1 MRKMRWLAL
10 LLLAGVGCSSMN
22 NTEKDGLMGAGAG
35 AATGAVLTRGNP
47 VGAVIGGLF
56 GGLVGASIGS
66 DQDRHDDRNKAIVQ
80 AQANAAANAAR
91 NQMSLQEIVQMAQ
104 TGVSDAVIIRQMDS
118 TGSVFAL
125 TSVDI
130 QYLHDQ
136 RVSDQVIS
144 AMLARRYPRGGVV
157 VGPGPVY
164 AGPPPGTVVIVD
176 PGPPPPPIGVGFGIG
191 YGRRW

>member
-10 LLLAGVGCSSMN
+10 LLLAGCGCSSMN

-66 DQDRHDDRNKAIVQ
+66 DQDRRDNRDKAIAQ
-80 AQANAAANAAR
+80 AQANQAAYAAA
-91 NQMSLQEIVQMAQ
+91 NQMSLQSIIQMSQ
-104 TGVSDAVIIRQMDS
+104 GGVSDAIIIRQMDT
-118 TGSVFAL
+118 TGSVFNL
-125 TSVDI
+125 TPLDI
-130 QYLHDQ
+130 QTLHDQ

-144 AMLARRYPRGGVV
+144 AMQARRYPRGVV
-157 VGPGPVY
+157 VAPGPVY
-164 AGPPPGTVVIVD
+164 AGPPPGTVVIVEQ
-176 PGPPPPPIGVGFGIG
+176 PPPPPPIGFGVGVGFGH
-191 YGRRW
+191 R